1 MKGRILVINT
11 GSTSSKIGFYDS
23 GEKLFE
29 KNLIHSA
36 DEVAKYHSVMDQDIM
51 RRDAIT
57 EFLSE
62 KGIPLESIDM
72 AMARGGLIT
81 PIRTG
86 VYEVNQEMRDALV
99 AGKEGVHACN
109 LSALLADDIAILVNE
124 ARESMDQMERLRK
137 GYGDRCRAF
146 IADPPMADEMLP
158 EVKVGGLPEFPR
170 RTLFHALNSRAMVR
184 RYARSIGKTNKDVTV
199 IVAHMGGGSSVSLH
213 RHGLVI
219 DTNDALGGDGPISP
233 ERAGN
238 VPGFPLVEKCF
249 SGKWTEA
256 QIKKRLVGRGGAV
269 AYFGTN
275 DFRELVARADAGDKE
290 CDTFIKGYCVSVAKY
305 IAALSTV
312 VYGKVDA
319 IILTGG
325 IAYSQPITEDI
336 KERVSFIAPVEI
348 YPGENELESLAE
360 NGYGIMAGEF
370 EIRYYHPDHF

>member
-1 MKGRILVINT
+1 MEGRILVINT
-11 GSTSSKIGFYDS
+11 GSTSSKIGFYDA

-29 KNLIHSA
+29 KNLTHTAEEIA
-36 DEVAKYHSVMDQDIM
+36 AYDSVMDQTPM
-51 RRDAIT
+51 RRDAIID
-57 EFLSE
+57 FLKE
-62 KGIPLESIDM
+62 KGIALESIDV

-86 VYEVNQEMRDALV
+86 VYEVNKEMRDALM

-109 LSALLADDIAILVNE
+109 LSALLADDIAIMVND
-124 ARESMDQMERLRK
+124 ARSAK
-137 GYGDRCRAF
+137 GISEKCRAF

-158 EVKVGGLPEFPR
+158 EVKVCGLPEFPR

-184 RYARSIGKTNKDVTV
+184 RYARSVGKSNKDVTV

-249 SGKWTEA
+249 SGEFTEA

-275 DFRELVARADAGDKE
+275 DFRELTARAEAGDKE
-290 CDTFIKGYCVSVAKY
+290 VETFLKGYCISFAKY
-305 IAALSTV
+305 IASLATV

-319 IILTGG
+319 IVLTGG
-325 IAYSQPITEDI
+325 IAYSEKITREI
-336 KERVSFIAPVEI
+336 SERVSFIAPVVV

-360 NGYGIMAGEF
+360 NGYGILAGEF
-370 EIRYYHPDHF
+370 DINYYHPDHF

>member
-11 GSTSSKIGFYDS
+11 GSTSTKVALYDA
-23 GEKLFE
+23 GEMLFE
-29 KNLIHSA
+29 KNLTHSA
-36 DEVAKYHSVMDQDIM
+36 EEVAKYESVMDQGVM
-51 RRDAIT
+51 RRDSIT
-57 EFLSE
+57 DFLKE
-62 KGIPLESIDM
+62 KDVALESIDI

-86 VYEVNQEMRDALV
+86 VYEVNQDMRDALM

-109 LSALLADDIAILVNE
+109 LSALLAGDIAVMVNA
-124 ARESMDQMERLRK
+124 ARQEK
-137 GYGDRCRAF
+137 GVDGRCRAF

-184 RYARSIGKTNKDVTV
+184 RYARSVGKTNRDVTV

-213 RHGLVI
+213 RHGLVV
-219 DTNDALGGDGPISP
+219 DVNDSLGGDGPISP
-233 ERAGN
+233 ERAGS
-238 VPGFPLVEKCF
+238 VPAFPLVEKCF
-249 SGKWTEA
+249 SGQWTKE

-275 DFRELVARADAGDKE
+275 DFRELVARAENGDKE
-290 CDTFIKGYCVSVAKY
+290 CETFIKGYCISFAKY
-305 IAALSTV
+305 IASLATV

-325 IAYSQPITEDI
+325 IAYSKVIVDDI
-336 KERVSFIAPVEI
+336 KERVRFIAPVEV
-348 YPGENELESLAE
+348 YPGENELASLAE
-360 NGYGIMAGEF
+360 NGYGILNGEF
-370 EIRYYHPDHF
+370 EIRHYHPDHF